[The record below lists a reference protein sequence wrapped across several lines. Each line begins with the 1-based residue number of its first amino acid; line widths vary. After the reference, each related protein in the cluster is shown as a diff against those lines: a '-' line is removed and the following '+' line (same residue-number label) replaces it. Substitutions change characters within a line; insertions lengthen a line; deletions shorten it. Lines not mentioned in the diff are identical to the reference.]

1 MATTEEIVAKYRLD
15 LDDLKKQVNELQGE
29 LGKVD
34 KKAGETSGN
43 VDKAFGKLNDKLK
56 DLGKAVVAAFAV
68 ERIVAFGKASVQAF
82 AESEAGALKLRA
94 AVSAQG
100 GLQKDFENLN
110 NQAEDL
116 AAITIFD
123 DDTIKAAQTQALQFG
138 LNAKAVEK
146 LIPVVA
152 DFAAATGQ
160 DLTSALQ
167 ATIGGING
175 QERALKAYGVTLDGT
190 SNRNERL
197 STIIEQLTG
206 KFNGQAQALTET
218 LGGSIGQ
225 AEKAFGELQETIG
238 KALAPAIIEA
248 STAVTQLFNS
258 FQAPPEQPIIDEITA
273 LEKLRVKVLDVN
285 TTQDDR
291 NVILADLQRK
301 YPGYLDNLQKDK
313 VSNEDLNKALN
324 KVTNELLDQLVI
336 RQQSTKVA
344 EKQAAINTANALVAQ
359 READTAELLVKAR
372 LLGINVED
380 RYTTTVDRAR
390 RAIELLDAKAG
401 SANLAQKVQLRGI
414 AQELTRTALGVGTF
428 STGLVQAYEQVKVA
442 EKELDQ
448 QQKTRTDVLR
458 ELGLSA
464 QNYRKIETDA
474 LRDLIAGGDE
484 LAAQEMKRR
493 DLQVEVDKMT
503 LEQFTKLSA
512 ARKKEIETVLETTAD
527 AIIQA
532 KKTGLEG
539 LTEEEQRAA
548 DEKAKATREAAEKA
562 RQAAEKQAADEL
574 KIRQELAK
582 GELAQDQQN
591 LATYDAERRRAIE
604 ARYNQEEQASIA
616 AAQAAQERLLADL
629 QAGLITWEQYEKQ
642 KAEIS
647 AQVANRDP
655 ERRRALLEQDIA
667 TLKLQIQNRKDYGQD
682 ATELETQL
690 ADKQAALQNQIT
702 TDEQAASQQRL
713 TNAEKEAQEK
723 LRIAEAEAAQRKKL
737 QELAYQD
744 AVNLV
749 NQLFELSNTQ
759 LEQDLAAA
767 EARQAAQQEQ
777 ADAEQA
783 RLDEQLKSKIISQ
796 QQYEQQRQLLD
807 QERAKSEQRL
817 AAETARI
824 KRKQD
829 ANAKLQAIFRLGID
843 TAAAIVAQLREVPLP
858 AGAPLL
864 ALLGGIAAAQLAAI
878 LAAKPPQYAE
888 GIDWVP
894 LGKNR
899 RGRDTIPAMLDEGER
914 VIPRRQNLKHW
925 DLYQAIDEDRLPQYI
940 FNKYTAPALE
950 KERASGGALARAMSQ
965 SLSVQ
970 QALGSTTS
978 DPSELRRLWR
988 RGLAINNLD
997 ELAELLQRNQPSP
1010 YRN

>member
-34 KKAGETSGN
+34 KKAGETSSN

-100 GLQKDFENLN
+100 GLQKDFENLT
-110 NQAEDL
+110 NQADEL
-116 AAITIFD
+116 AKITIFD
-123 DDTIKAAQTQALQFG
+123 DDTIKAAQTLALQFG
-138 LNAKAVEK
+138 LNAQGVQK

-160 DLTSALQ
+160 DLTQALQ
-167 ATIGGING
+167 TTLAGING
-175 QERALKAYGVTLDGT
+175 QTEGLKRFGVQLDT
-190 SNRNERL
+190 TATRNERFAAVVD
-197 STIIEQLTG
+197 QLTG

-218 LGGSIGQ
+218 LGGAVGQ
-225 AEKAFGELQETIG
+225 AQKAFGELEESIG
-238 KALAPAIIEA
+238 QALAPAI
-248 STAVTQLFNS
+248 TAVSKSATEFIQAFTPSGPSPAEQLEAQVQQLGVLRIALTSANTS
-258 FQAPPEQPIIDEITA
+258 EQDRLKIINELKRT
-273 LEKLRVKVLDVN
+273 
-285 TTQDDR
+285 
-291 NVILADLQRK
+291 
-301 YPGYLDNLQKDK
+301 YPGYLSSINAEK
-313 VSNEDLNKALN
+313 VNNQ
-324 KVTNELLDQLVI
+324 ELLPVLKKINDELINKIVLAKEDERIQGENE
-336 RQQSTKVA
+336 KVA
-344 EKQAAINTANALVAQ
+344 
-359 READTAELLVKAR
+359 
-372 LLGINVED
+372 
-380 RYTTTVDRAR
+380 AR
-390 RAIELLDAKAG
+390 RAKRVELELK
-401 SANLAQKVQLRGI
+401 
-414 AQELTRTALGVGTF
+414 AQELLLEAEQKGVNLGGDNLTLQQKISRVLNDRALRQQATGGVLIDAETRLLSNLTDVSRGLAIASSEELQAEQALGAAQAKRAQIVKQLGIEQEKA
-428 STGLVQAYEQVKVA
+428 VQAVTP
-442 EKELDQ
+442 D
-448 QQKTRTDVLR
+448 T
-458 ELGLSA
+458 
-464 QNYRKIETDA
+464 
-474 LRDLIAGGDE
+474 
-484 LAAQEMKRR
+484 
-493 DLQVEVDKMT
+493 
-503 LEQFTKLSA
+503 
-512 ARKKEIETVLETTAD
+512 
-527 AIIQA
+527 
-532 KKTGLEG
+532 TGLEG
-539 LTEEEQRAA
+539 LTEAEKKLAEER
-548 DEKAKATREAAEKA
+548 AKAAAEAAAKRLQDA
-562 RQAAEKQAADEL
+562 QKQAADEL

-582 GELAQDQQN
+582 GELEQDQQN

-667 TLKLQIQNRKDYGQD
+667 TLKQQIQNRKDYGQD
-682 ATELETQL
+682 VTELETQL

-713 TNAEKEAQEK
+713 ANAEKEAQDK
-723 LRIAEAEAAQRKKL
+723 IKIAEAEAAQRKKL
-737 QELAYQD
+737 QDLAYQD

-888 GIDWVP
+888 GVDWVP

-950 KERASGGALARAMSQ
+950 KERASGGALARALSQ
-965 SLSVQ
+965 TLSVQ

-978 DPSELRRLWR
+978 DPTELRRLWR
-988 RGLAINNLD
+988 RGLSINNLD